1 MNFSDSFFEI
11 SNYLQI
17 ANKFEALNDQKN
29 NVKPSSVPP
38 KYNHRLTHSKIKL
51 MSININ
57 GIRSKNL
64 ELSSFLEMEDP
75 DIIAIEEIKIDR
87 NILTSELFPDNFK
100 YDVYRNDRTLN
111 GGGVI
116 LLVNKTYN
124 SMPLY
129 NLENGS
135 ESVWA
140 NIMFDGS
147 PYFFGCWY
155 KDHESPSDHIQ
166 LLGDQLIK
174 IGGLNNTKNH
184 QIYTLWG
191 TLTFLL

>member
-1 MNFSDSFFEI
+1 MNFSDSFFEN
-11 SNYLQI
+11 SNSIQI

-57 GIRSKNL
+57 GIRGKKL
-64 ELSSFLEMEDP
+64 ELSSFLEIEDP
-75 DIIAIEEIKIDR
+75 DIIAIQETKIDR
-87 NILTSELFPDNFK
+87 NILTSELLPDNFN

-135 ESVWA
+135 ELVWA
-140 NIMFDGS
+140 KIIFDGS
-147 PYFFGCWY
+147 PHFFGCWY
-155 KDHESPSDHIQ
+155 QDHESPSDHIQ
-166 LLGDQLIK
+166 LLDDQL
-174 IGGLNNTKNH
+174 IGGLNNTKK
-184 QIYTLWG
+184 ITKYTPYGGL
-191 TLTFLL
+191 

>member
-1 MNFSDSFFEI
+1 MNFSDSFFEN
-11 SNYLQI
+11 SNSIQI

-57 GIRSKNL
+57 GIRGKKL
-64 ELSSFLEMEDP
+64 ELSSFLEIEDP
-75 DIIAIEEIKIDR
+75 DIIAIQETKIDR
-87 NILTSELFPDNFK
+87 NILTSELLPDNFN

-135 ESVWA
+135 ELVWA
-140 NIMFDGS
+140 KIIFDGS
-147 PYFFGCWY
+147 PHFFGCWY
-155 KDHESPSDHIQ
+155 Q
-166 LLGDQLIK
+166 DQL
-174 IGGLNNTKNH
+174 IGGLNNTKK
-184 QIYTLWG
+184 IIKYTPYGGL
-191 TLTFLL
+191 